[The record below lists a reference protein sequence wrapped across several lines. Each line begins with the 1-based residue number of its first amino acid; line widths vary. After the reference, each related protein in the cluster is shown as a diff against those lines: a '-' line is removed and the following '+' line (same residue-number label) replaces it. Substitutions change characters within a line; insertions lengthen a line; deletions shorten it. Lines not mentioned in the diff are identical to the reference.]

1 MLLIMDKFWLERTEL
16 LIKDEGIEKLQN
28 AKVLVVGLGGV
39 GSFAAEFLA
48 RAGIGKMIIADGDV
62 VDITNINRQLPALHS
77 TVGQHKVELVGN
89 RLMDINPN
97 LELTKINEFLEPE
110 RMEELIKSE
119 KFDYVLDCIDSLTP
133 KLALMITCRR
143 NKVKLVSSMGA
154 GGKTDPSKVMVRD
167 LHKTRDC
174 LLARQVRK
182 RLKKEKI
189 NKGFRCVFST
199 EVQDENSL
207 KMTDGSNFKRSFYG
221 TISFIPALFGLYA
234 AAEVINHLTGR
245 Q

>member
-1 MLLIMDKFWLERTEL
+1 MDKFWLERTEL

>member
-1 MLLIMDKFWLERTEL
+1 MDKYWLERTEL
-16 LIKDEGIEKLQN
+16 LIKDEGLEKLQK

-48 RAGIGKMIIADGDV
+48 RAGIGEMIIADGDV

-77 TVGQHKVELVGN
+77 TVGQHKVELVGS
-89 RLMDINPN
+89 RLTDINPD
-97 LELTKINEFLEPE
+97 LKLTKINEFLEPA

-143 NKVKLVSSMGA
+143 NRVKLVSSMGA

-207 KMTDGSNFKRSFYG
+207 KMTDGTNFKRSFYG

-245 Q
+245 N

>member
-1 MLLIMDKFWLERTEL
+1 MSLIMDKFWLERTEL
-16 LIKDEGIEKLQN
+16 LIKNEGIEKLQN

-48 RAGIGKMIIADGDV
+48 RAGIGSMIIADGDI

-77 TVGQHKVELVGN
+77 TIGQHKVELVGD

-97 LELTKINEFLEPE
+97 LKLTRINEFLEAE
-110 RMEELIKSE
+110 RMNELIKSE

-133 KLALMITCRR
+133 KLALMISCRR

-207 KMTDGSNFKRSFYG
+207 KMTDGTNFKRSFYG
-221 TISFIPALFGLYA
+221 TVSFIPAIFGLYA
-234 AAEVINHLTGR
+234 AAEVINYLTGR
-245 Q
+245 K

>member
-1 MLLIMDKFWLERTEL
+1 MDKFWLERTEL

-199 EVQDENSL
+199 EVQDESSL

>member
-16 LIKDEGIEKLQN
+16 LIKNEGIEKLQN

>member
-16 LIKDEGIEKLQN
+16 LIKDKGIEKLQN

-77 TVGQHKVELVGN
+77 TVGQHKVELVGD

-199 EVQDENSL
+199 EVQDESSL